1 MEQKNLE
8 NLTNPEQALLER
20 MEQLFPDM
28 EPSRLAEGFDALV
41 QAHPEADLAGLCTDE
56 LFIQYA
62 SGRSEPLD
70 VLYESYRHF
79 DETLS
84 QEVERRVHARTQRA
98 SGSSAARTSPPGAG
112 LSQAQA
118 SMLAEWNR
126 AYPEYAMSTRE
137 YAAMLKNA

>member
-8 NLTNPEQALLER
+8 NLTNPEQALLEQ

-70 VLYESYRHF
+70 VLYESYRAGF
-79 DETLS
+79 M
-84 QEVERRVHARTQRA
+84 RA
-98 SGSSAARTSPPGAG
+98 PNGQADPAPPEPPHR
-112 LSQAQA
+112 AQG
-118 SMLAEWNR
+118 
-126 AYPEYAMSTRE
+126 
-137 YAAMLKNA
+137 